1 MKTKKHYYLMISCP
15 GDVHKEREV
24 IKECIDEINKERD
37 DDLFVELNHW
47 VTDTVS
53 DASMPAQE
61 SINKQIVK
69 DSDGLIAIFN
79 SRLGTPVHE
88 YRCGTE
94 EEIDLMLKAKK
105 HVSLLF
111 NIKPQIDLLRSD
123 VVEQL
128 TKLIEFKKEQSG
140 KTYYRE
146 FSNEQEFKELVRR
159 EVLMWLRMFSKEAE
173 DSIIETSHSVKQ
185 NHATAL
191 IEASKDKTVEKSE
204 SAGEKDGLLDIIEYV
219 SQSSS
224 RLNDKIREYNNN
236 LLELIRETNTF
247 AEKFI
252 FLNKQPDS
260 QSKLISVCKS
270 YAKKMYDYSKNI
282 LWYANSFNEEWS
294 PIYRYAKMLLKDET
308 VKALDKQILYDAF
321 KTLQEKFE
329 KVYNTIN
336 AINVKF
342 SALPN
347 YQKDLNASI
356 KSYREASEKVGEFMK
371 IGADNCSELISLM

>member
-1 MKTKKHYYLMISCP
+1 MISCP
-15 GDVHKEREV
+15 NDVHKEREI

-61 SINKQIVK
+61 SINKQIVE

-111 NIKPQIDLLRSD
+111 NTKPKIDLLRFD

-128 TKLIEFKKEQSG
+128 TKLIEYKKEQSS
-140 KTYYRE
+140 KTFYRE

-159 EVLMWLRMFSKEAE
+159 EVLMWLRMLSKEG
-173 DSIIETSHSVKQ
+173 DGPVIETSRSVKQ
-185 NHATAL
+185 NNQSTAL
-191 IEASKDKTVEKSE
+191 IEQPKDTKFKKSE
-204 SAGEKDGLLDIIEYV
+204 GAGERDGLLDIVEYV

-224 RLNDKIREYNNN
+224 RLNDKIREYNN
-236 LLELIRETNTF
+236 EVMDLIRDTNAF
-247 AEKFI
+247 VEKFT
-252 FLNKQPDS
+252 FLNKQPNS
-260 QSKLISVCKS
+260 QNKLISVCRN
-270 YAKKMYDYSKNI
+270 YARKMFDFSKNI
-282 LWYANSFNEEWS
+282 LMYAKVFSEEWS
-294 PIYRYAKMLLKDET
+294 PIYRYTKMLLQDET
-308 VKALDKQILYDAF
+308 IKVLDKQILYDAF
-321 KTLQEKFE
+321 KILQDKFE
-329 KVYNTIN
+329 KGYNTIN
-336 AINVKF
+336 IINVKF

-347 YQKDLNASI
+347 YQRELSESI
-356 KSYREASEKVGEFMK
+356 KSYRKASEKVGEFMK